1 MGEDES
7 KSRNLKGKI
16 LVSMQSIESYIL
28 THPRLE
34 MIEPSIVGSFDS
46 SLSTSAWPVPYRA
59 QVCPKLKIQKEV
71 GKETNQTGNGPI
83 STSCSSLL
91 SLHENLMR
99 DKSSML

>member
-34 MIEPSIVGSFDS
+34 MIEPSIALVALIVLYQLQHDRYPTVHKCVRS
-46 SLSTSAWPVPYRA
+46 
-59 QVCPKLKIQKEV
+59 
-71 GKETNQTGNGPI
+71 
-83 STSCSSLL
+83 
-91 SLHENLMR
+91 
-99 DKSSML
+99 